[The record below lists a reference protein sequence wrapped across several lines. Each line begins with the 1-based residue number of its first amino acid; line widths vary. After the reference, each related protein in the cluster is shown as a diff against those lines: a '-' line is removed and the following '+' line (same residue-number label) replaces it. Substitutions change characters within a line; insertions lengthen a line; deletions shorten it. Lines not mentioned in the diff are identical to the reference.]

1 MMRHPTCGRARPA
14 SRAQGGAVLVTS
26 VIFLVVLTLFVLAMV
41 RSGTLEERMAR
52 NARDHQVALEAAE
65 AVLRDAETTMFN
77 KAPFDPFDSTQFS
90 AACTNGLCFLPAAAK
105 DWKTVDWSSAAWSRS
120 FADTASNLNGVAS
133 QPRYMIEIVTPPV
146 KSSSTAPCTYG
157 LAKITA
163 RGAGND
169 GAVTFVQSTYRFRVF
184 TNICN

>member
-1 MMRHPTCGRARPA
+1 MRSPTSGHARPA
-14 SRAQGGAVLVTS
+14 LRAQGGAVLITG

-52 NARDHQVALEAAE
+52 NARDHQIALEAAE

-77 KAPFDPFDSTQFS
+77 KAPFDPFDSTQFTT
-90 AACTNGLCFLPAAAK
+90 ACTNGLCFQPVAAK
-105 DWKTVDWSSAAWSRS
+105 SWKTVDWSSASWSRS
-120 FADTASNLNGVAS
+120 FADTASNINGLTN
-133 QPRYMIEIVTPPV
+133 QPRYMIEIVAPPV

-157 LAKITA
+157 LAKVTA

-169 GAVTFVQSTYRFRVF
+169 GAVTFVQSTFRFRVF
-184 TNICN
+184 SNICS